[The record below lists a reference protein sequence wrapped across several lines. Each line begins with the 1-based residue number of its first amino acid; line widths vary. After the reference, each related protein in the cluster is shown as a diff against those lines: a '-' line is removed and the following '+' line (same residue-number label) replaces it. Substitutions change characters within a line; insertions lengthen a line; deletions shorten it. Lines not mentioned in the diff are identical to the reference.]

1 MLTST
6 ITIYNYVKELSGK
19 AQYTRW
25 VISGLVVDNNKG
37 RNRLVSGDASAD
49 TATFYF
55 MYKNVDMSKY
65 KPYIE
70 WKALSEEDKAL
81 YWTIDTLSIIAL
93 GEQTYEIKTQ
103 TTTIPPIITTTGTV
117 AGLKAIADVYQI
129 TNIDVR
135 ERGSI
140 AANHIEVGA
149 R

>member
-19 AQYTRW
+19 AQYNRW
-25 VISGLVVDNNKG
+25 VISGAVVDNNKG
-37 RNRLVSGDASAD
+37 RNRLVSGDSSAD

-55 MYKNVDMSKY
+55 MKYTDMSKY

-70 WKALSEEDKAL
+70 WKVLSEEDKAL

-103 TTTIPPIITTTGTV
+103 TTTTPPIVTTTGTV
-117 AGLKAIADVYQI
+117 AGLKSIADVYQI
-129 TNIDVR
+129 TSIDVR
-135 ERGSI
+135 ERGSGF
-140 AANHIEVGA
+140 ANHIEVGA